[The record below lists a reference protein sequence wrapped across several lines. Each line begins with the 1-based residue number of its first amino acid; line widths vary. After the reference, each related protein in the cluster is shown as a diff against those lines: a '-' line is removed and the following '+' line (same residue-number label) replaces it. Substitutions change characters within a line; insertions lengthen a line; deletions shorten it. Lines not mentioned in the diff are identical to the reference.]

1 MINLFRIDER
11 LIHGQVAIKWSKY
24 SDVSHIVV
32 ANDNAANNLIVE
44 KTLKMAAPAT
54 IKTAIKSIDSA
65 VDLLNDPRVSK
76 MKLLVLV
83 ASPHDAV
90 EVIKNIP
97 GVPYVNVGNYGR
109 VIQEKNNENRT
120 RYAGNLYCNDED
132 VRSFQELMRM
142 GLKCIY
148 QPTPED
154 SAEDMVSFFK

>member
-11 LIHGQVAIKWSKY
+11 LIHGQVAIKWSRY

-32 ANDNAANNLIVE
+32 ANDNAASNLVVE
-44 KTLKMAAPAT
+44 KTLKMASPPN
-54 IKTAIKSIDSA
+54 IKTAIKSIDNA
-65 VDLLNDPRVSK
+65 VDLLNDPRVDK

-90 EVIKNIP
+90 EVVKNIP

-109 VIQEKNNENRT
+109 VIQEQNESHKI

-132 VRSFQELMRM
+132 VRCFHELMRM

-154 SAEDMVSFFK
+154 SAEDMAAFFK